1 MDAKRFF
8 TDIKLVPVVTLEHH
22 EDAVDLALCLRDA
35 GICAIEVTLRTE
47 AALKAI
53 ELIADAVPDISVG
66 AGSVRATEQITAIR
80 ERGAK
85 FAVSPG
91 HSRSLFSQIKGVG
104 MPFVPGAATASEILS
119 LWESGYSLMKFF
131 PAELLGGTKML
142 KALSAPLPEVRF
154 FPTGGINSGLI
165 QDYLKLGCVSCVG
178 GSWFIPAELLAARRF
193 NDIKTLTV
201 SALQLSH
208 V

>member
-8 TDIKLVPVVTLEHH
+8 TDIKLVPVVTLERH
-22 EDAVDLALCLRDA
+22 ENAVDLALCFRDA
-35 GICAIEVTLRTE
+35 GIRAIEVTLRTE

-80 ERGAK
+80 ERGAV

-91 HSRSLFSQIKGVG
+91 HSQSLFSQVKAVG

-119 LWESGYSLMKFF
+119 LRESGYSLMKFF
-131 PAELLGGTKML
+131 PAELLGGTEML
-142 KALSAPLPEVRF
+142 KALSAPIPEVRF
-154 FPTGGINSGLI
+154 FPTGGINADLI

-178 GSWFIPAELLAARRF
+178 GSWFIPIELLAARRF
-193 NDIKTLTV
+193 NDIKILTV

>member
-1 MDAKRFF
+1 MDAKGFF
-8 TDIKLVPVVTLEHH
+8 TGIKLVPVVTLERH

-35 GICAIEVTLRTE
+35 GIRAIEVTLRTE
-47 AALKAI
+47 SALKAI
-53 ELIADAVPDISVG
+53 ELIADAVPDVHVG
-66 AGSVRATEQITAIR
+66 AGSVRVAEQISMIR
-80 ERGAK
+80 ERGAQ

-91 HSRSLFSQIKGVG
+91 HSQSLINQVRAAG
-104 MPFVPGAATASEILS
+104 MPFVPGAATATEMLA
-119 LWESGYSLMKFF
+119 LRESGYSLMKFF

-142 KALSAPLPEVRF
+142 KALSAPLPEIRF
-154 FPTGGINSGLI
+154 FPTGGISADLV

-178 GSWFIPAELLAARRF
+178 GSWFIPVELLEAKRF
-193 NDIKTLTV
+193 NDIKTLTQ

>member
-22 EDAVDLALCLRDA
+22 ENAVDLALCLRDA
-35 GICAIEVTLRTE
+35 GIRAIEVTLRTE

-66 AGSVRATEQITAIR
+66 AGSVRSTEQITAIR

-104 MPFVPGAATASEILS
+104 MPFGGKNQLQGCGLTQFELSEHNI
-119 LWESGYSLMKFF
+119 
-131 PAELLGGTKML
+131 PLGHHMIT
-142 KALSAPLPEVRF
+142 
-154 FPTGGINSGLI
+154 
-165 QDYLKLGCVSCVG
+165 
-178 GSWFIPAELLAARRF
+178 
-193 NDIKTLTV
+193 
-201 SALQLSH
+201 
-208 V
+208 